1 VIVTVDIN
9 VFVDASGWARARS
22 LPLAD
27 FEDAVVAVVAETTR
41 SKFIITR
48 NVGDFAHSP
57 ISAGAPLDFLSQF
70 VQP

>member
-1 VIVTVDIN
+1 M
-9 VFVDASGWARARS
+9 
-22 LPLAD
+22 AD

-57 ISAGAPLDFLSQF
+57 IPAIAPVDFLSQF
-70 VQP
+70 DQP